1 MAGGLNRNITVRLLA
16 DTSNFTAGM
25 AKVSGES
32 QKTATTM
39 EAAGG
44 KSKLITTGIAA
55 AGVAATALGVA
66 AVRMAAD
73 FDASMSTVQ
82 ANTGASADEMNQ
94 LRQAAIDA
102 GADTIYSAT

>member
-66 AVRMAAD
+66 AGWRRT
-73 FDASMSTVQ
+73 STPACRRCRPTPEPAQ
-82 ANTGASADEMNQ
+82 M
-94 LRQAAIDA
+94 R
-102 GADTIYSAT
+102 

>member
-32 QKTATTM
+32 QKAATTM

-44 KSKLITTGIAA
+44 KSKLITTGLAA

-66 AVRMAAD
+66 RHQD
-73 FDASMSTVQ
+73 
-82 ANTGASADEMNQ
+82 GGG
-94 LRQAAIDA
+94 LRRQHEHRA
-102 GADTIYSAT
+102 GQHRSQRR

>member
-25 AKVSGES
+25 AKVSSES

-66 AVRMAAD
+66 AVRIGGLRRQHVD
-73 FDASMSTVQ
+73 
-82 ANTGASADEMNQ
+82 GAGQHRSQ
-94 LRQAAIDA
+94 RR
-102 GADTIYSAT
+102 

>member
-32 QKTATTM
+32 QKAATTM

-44 KSKLITTGIAA
+44 KSKLITTG
-55 AGVAATALGVA
+55 
-66 AVRMAAD
+66 
-73 FDASMSTVQ
+73 ASRRPVSPPPRWAWPLSGWRRTSTPACRRCRPTPEPAQ
-82 ANTGASADEMNQ
+82 M
-94 LRQAAIDA
+94 R
-102 GADTIYSAT
+102 

>member
-1 MAGGLNRNITVRLLA
+1 MAGGPNRNITVRLLA

-44 KSKLITTGIAA
+44 K
-55 AGVAATALGVA
+55 
-66 AVRMAAD
+66 
-73 FDASMSTVQ
+73 
-82 ANTGASADEMNQ
+82 
-94 LRQAAIDA
+94 
-102 GADTIYSAT
+102 

>member
-44 KSKLITTGIAA
+44 KSKLITTGHRGGRCRRHR
-55 AGVAATALGVA
+55 AGRGRCQDGGGLRRQHV
-66 AVRMAAD
+66 D
-73 FDASMSTVQ
+73 
-82 ANTGASADEMNQ
+82 GAGQHRSQ
-94 LRQAAIDA
+94 RR
-102 GADTIYSAT
+102 

>member
-32 QKTATTM
+32 QKAATTM

-44 KSKLITTGIAA
+44 KT
-55 AGVAATALGVA
+55 
-66 AVRMAAD
+66 
-73 FDASMSTVQ
+73 
-82 ANTGASADEMNQ
+82 
-94 LRQAAIDA
+94 
-102 GADTIYSAT
+102 

>member
-39 EAAGG
+39 EAARIFLVDTWFSPFSNMAFATVGSV
-44 KSKLITTGIAA
+44 KALISSGTVCIRL
-55 AGVAATALGVA
+55 AGSN
-66 AVRMAAD
+66 RMAQV
-73 FDASMSTVQ
+73 ST
-82 ANTGASADEMNQ
+82 
-94 LRQAAIDA
+94 
-102 GADTIYSAT
+102 

>member
-55 AGVAATALGVA
+55 CRRHRAGRGRCQDGGGLRRQHV
-66 AVRMAAD
+66 D
-73 FDASMSTVQ
+73 
-82 ANTGASADEMNQ
+82 GAGQHRSQ
-94 LRQAAIDA
+94 RR
-102 GADTIYSAT
+102 

>member
-44 KSKLITTGIAA
+44 KSKLITTGIR
-55 AGVAATALGVA
+55 AGRGRCQDGGGLRRQHV
-66 AVRMAAD
+66 D
-73 FDASMSTVQ
+73 
-82 ANTGASADEMNQ
+82 GAGQHRSQ
-94 LRQAAIDA
+94 RR
-102 GADTIYSAT
+102 